1 MSLHTL
7 NKADPGH
14 PAARCCLSAVST
26 GDALLLIEDGCYAL
40 LRDDFTASLPACIDP
55 ARNLYALAED
65 LAVRGISDKIPSAI
79 NVIDYTEF
87 VGLCL
92 THDRVINW

>member
-14 PAARCCLSAVST
+14 PAALCCLRSLAP
-26 GDALLLIEDGCYAL
+26 GDDLLLIEDGCYLL
-40 LRDDFTASLPACIDP
+40 LRNDFTTSLPPGVDP
-55 ARNLYALAED
+55 AHNLHALSGD
-65 LAVRGISDKIPSAI
+65 LAVRGISDKIPRTV
-79 NVIDYTEF
+79 NVTDYAGF

-92 THDRVINW
+92 KHERIINW